1 MGENDVKT
9 EAMLRVKFEQAS
21 ACTPCLLVLRHLEAL
36 TQTTQTLEGKK
47 GKKKL
52 WNHIFI
58 ISYRLFTDK
67 DSPIVTALREC
78 IDGIQISWK
87 TTGYPLIV
95 IGTTSASG
103 SLPVNLIS
111 CFKQEIL
118 FEVSYLQLRHLDQA
132 STSLGSKRRRTS

>member
-21 ACTPCLLVLRHLEAL
+21 SCTPCLLVLRHLEAL

-47 GKKKL
+47 GME
-52 WNHIFI
+52 ICAI
-58 ISYRLFTDK
+58 VYSYLQSFHLQ

-78 IDGIQISWK
+78 MDGIQTGWK

-95 IGTTSASG
+95 IGTTASG
-103 SLPVNLIS
+103 SLPVGLLS
-111 CFKQEIL
+111 CFKQEIS
-118 FEVSYLQLRHLDQA
+118 FEVSCLQFRHLG
-132 STSLGSKRRRTS
+132 SSLILIFLGSKRRGTP